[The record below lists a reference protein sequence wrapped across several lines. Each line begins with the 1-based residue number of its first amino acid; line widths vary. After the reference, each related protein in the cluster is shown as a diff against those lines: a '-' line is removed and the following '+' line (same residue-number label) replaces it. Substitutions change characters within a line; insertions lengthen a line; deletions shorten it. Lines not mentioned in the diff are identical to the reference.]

1 MEAGIA
7 IRFPMGRKLLKALT
21 RPLQI
26 IFSLALIIYLTRYIV
41 LRWHEVSAVGLSFDF
56 LPILCASGLLI
67 LFYLIYSLTW
77 IRLLRWIQ
85 DVSNG
90 TDFSGIMLLRIF
102 FVTFITRYL
111 PAGTLWNV
119 SGKIE
124 MLKREGLRRAI
135 GFTSVLFEQIYL
147 ASGTILLASVAFLS
161 YPKEAL
167 PAFVIPY
174 RTLLSIAGIA
184 FCLLTLIVPDWILRI
199 SSRFLHKPI
208 LESTSNELTPSRRTG
223 AFLRFVAANLAQGLA
238 GMLVLTAI
246 YPAWSDR
253 PDLIPV
259 VISAYPFSR
268 LIGQIFAFVPGGIGV
283 REGSFILVLGPLL
296 PVESLLAAAA
306 SMRLISVFIELIM
319 LGSILLL
326 DRSRVNHTPDMGYN
340 NENLNK

>member
-1 MEAGIA
+1 
-7 IRFPMGRKLLKALT
+7 MGRKLLKTLT

-26 IFSLALIIYLTRYIV
+26 VFSLALIVYLTRYVV
-41 LRWHEVSAVGLSFDF
+41 LRWQDVSDVGLSFDF
-56 LPILCASGLLI
+56 LPILCASALLI

-77 IRLLRWIQ
+77 IRLLRWIK
-85 DVSNG
+85 DLSNG
-90 TDFSGIMLLRIF
+90 TDLSAIMLLRIF
-102 FVTFITRYL
+102 FVAFIARYL
-111 PAGTLWNV
+111 PAGTLWTV

-124 MLKREGLRRAI
+124 LLKREGLRRAI
-135 GFTSVLFEQIYL
+135 GLTSVLFEQVYL
-147 ASGTILLASVAFLS
+147 ASGTILLASAAFLF
-161 YPKEAL
+161 YPLEGL

-174 RTLLSIAGIA
+174 RTPLSIAGMA

-208 LESTSNELTPSRRTG
+208 LESTSSELTPSRRTG
-223 AFLRFVAANLAQGLA
+223 AFIRLAAANLAQGLA